1 MAKKNFPVV
10 VNKRLEDSLNHR
22 AEVTV
27 KRFQKEIFPLLLN
40 FGLFDDQHIEK
51 YLGCDTTEAI
61 YNDLLTEDPSRI
73 FILEQEA
80 HIEELKENLNER
92 RDVWGIFRDSTS
104 EAKSPKEEGF
114 VFKPIPGAEI
124 SRRND
129 ILKALSVRN
138 LQFFIDREYFK
149 EISIVHPTE
158 EQVEL
163 YNVLS
168 DFCETFNKK
177 KWHITPSIFHTIGIS
192 EKGIY
197 PILQNILGLN
207 WCYEIK
213 KE

>member
-1 MAKKNFPVV
+1 MAKKKFPVV
-10 VNKRLEDSLNHR
+10 VNKRLEDSLNHK
-22 AEVTV
+22 AELTA
-27 KRFQKEIFPLLLN
+27 KRFQKGIYPLLMK
-40 FGLFDDQHIEK
+40 FGLLDDLHIEK
-51 YLGCDTTEAI
+51 YLACDTTEAI
-61 YNDLLTEDPSRI
+61 YNDVLAENPSYI
-73 FILEQEA
+73 TYLEQEA
-80 HIEELKENLNER
+80 RIEEMKENFNER
-92 RDVWGIFRDSTS
+92 RDVWEIFRGTIT

-124 SRRND
+124 SRRKD

-138 LQFFIDREYFK
+138 LQIFIDRECLQ
-149 EISIVHPTE
+149 EASIVHPTE

-168 DFCETFNKK
+168 DICETFNKNN
-177 KWHITPSIFHTIGIS
+177 WHITKLTPCTIGIS
-192 EKGIY
+192 EKGLY